1 MDWTHVSRSGHDDHP
16 TDSANS
22 DAPVNAACSA
32 ASDAISRTL
41 LVISKFVREV
51 RESRSD
57 FDSISTELHS
67 LDGVLDLLGYDAAF
81 LSASLAGH
89 TRAVLETCL
98 AIINELDGCVSLLN
112 RPDVPKAEKRSRWL
126 ASRDHVN
133 TLRRTLGEYKLVLG
147 LAADLVGL

>member
-1 MDWTHVSRSGHDDHP
+1 MDWTHISRSGHDGRP
-16 TDSANS
+16 RDSANNN
-22 DAPVNAACSA
+22 APVDAACSA

-81 LSASLAGH
+81 LSPSLAGH

-98 AIINELDGCVSLLN
+98 AIITELEGCVSLLN